1 MYLLEIICNSNHFL
15 IVYFFIF
22 GERTSGRSTSS
33 SCISLG
39 MCPTNSSLGMCPTNS
54 VQFFSFY
61 LSASMFVKSLAWHAL
76 AESHEKSEASSIK
89 FPK

>member
-15 IVYFFIF
+15 SVYFFIF

-39 MCPTNSSLGMCPTNS
+39 MCPTNS

-61 LSASMFVKSLAWHAL
+61 LSASMFVKSMAWHAL

-89 FPK
+89 FPI